1 MTNVEIMQQQAKKLL
16 EEGKIRRRS
25 VDFIS
30 TIIDYNKKQLKGLS
44 SKQYKWLRDIVESNE
59 TF

>member
-1 MTNVEIMQQQAKKLL
+1 MTNVEIMQQRAKKML
-16 EEGKIRRRS
+16 EEGKIRGRS

-44 SKQYKWLRDIVESNE
+44 SKQYKWLRDIVESC
-59 TF
+59 